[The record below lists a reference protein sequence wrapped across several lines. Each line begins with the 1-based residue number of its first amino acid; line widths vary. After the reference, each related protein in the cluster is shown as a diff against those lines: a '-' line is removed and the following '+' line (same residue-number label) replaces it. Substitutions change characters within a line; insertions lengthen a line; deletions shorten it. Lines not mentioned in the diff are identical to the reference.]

1 MLQKSI
7 MLIIYAFFFL
17 ICPHLCSVLVAGL
30 CSKCLSFMSTLSSLM
45 CVVMSRITDSTR
57 RHIIPSCTG
66 ITLIVEQCMLNM
78 EQCMLVAQAN
88 MLLFGEVCSRN
99 AFFFNYAFLML
110 QKADYAKRNASI
122 MGLSLP
128 SSSRI
133 ELCLPTLLVGAL
145 SN

>member
-1 MLQKSI
+1 
-7 MLIIYAFFFL
+7 
-17 ICPHLCSVLVAGL
+17 
-30 CSKCLSFMSTLSSLM
+30 
-45 CVVMSRITDSTR
+45 
-57 RHIIPSCTG
+57 
-66 ITLIVEQCMLNM
+66 
-78 EQCMLVAQAN
+78 MLVAQAN
-88 MLLFGEVCSRN
+88 MLHFSEVCSRN

-128 SSSRI
+128 SSSCI